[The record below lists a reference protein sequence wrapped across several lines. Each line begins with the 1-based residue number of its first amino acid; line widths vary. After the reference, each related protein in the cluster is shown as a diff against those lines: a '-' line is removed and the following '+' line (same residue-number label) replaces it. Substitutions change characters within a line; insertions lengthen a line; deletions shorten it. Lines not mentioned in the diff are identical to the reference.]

1 MNPTLMTKH
10 IWWVIPNEL
19 GGMPLPYVD
28 VRRLKSPVAP
38 IDAFDDDVRAMSKL
52 GIKSVIAALEL
63 PSQRQIFE
71 SQGFRYLSL
80 KIPDGA
86 APTEEQAER
95 LIHFYDVSPRPSIA
109 HCEAGVG
116 RTGTLLAILL
126 IHRGLSVADAVQTV
140 KEAMPPA
147 LESKRQ
153 LEFVQRFKTRQK

>member
-1 MNPTLMTKH
+1 MNPIGMTKH

-28 VRRLKSPVAP
+28 VRRLKSPAAS
-38 IDAFDDDVRAMSKL
+38 IEAFDDDVHALAKR
-52 GIKSVIAALEL
+52 GVKSIVAALEL
-63 PSQRQIFE
+63 PAQRQIFE
-71 SQGFRYLSL
+71 SHGFRYLSL

-95 LIHFYDVSPRPSIA
+95 LIHFYDMSPRPLIA

-140 KEAMPPA
+140 KDVMPPA